1 MNCNDSNYDGG
12 PRFSAIHHRPNF
24 PGHHTPAAPV
34 LPRPLSRC
42 PRGRGH
48 SFFMG
53 SADGFAA
60 CRRQHSYA
68 GSCNLAPAFRSG
80 VWSSSRHPGAYLLK
94 FKLFQPR
101 RVVHISPAEIAPAGQ
116 IPALQAPRAP
126 PQAPR
131 PPGEYLQQSHPRQDS
146 PSRHHHQARQAHPAA
161 PAAPG

>member
-1 MNCNDSNYDGG
+1 MMEAPDFLPFITAPTSRGTTPPPHQFCRVPCPGVPGAGDIL
-12 PRFSAIHHRPNF
+12 FSWVLLMGLRHICGIHP
-24 PGHHTPAAPV
+24 PASSRSGVPV
-34 LPRPLSRC
+34 
-42 PRGRGH
+42 
-48 SFFMG
+48 
-53 SADGFAA
+53 
-60 CRRQHSYA
+60 
-68 GSCNLAPAFRSG
+68 PAFRSG
-80 VWSSSRHPGAYLLK
+80 VWSSAHHPGAYLLK